1 MIRIPRLSVFAA
13 PIPALIAT
21 LIAAT
26 PLFVTTASAA
36 PAPREPADIVQE
48 RYIAA
53 AQTFHALTTGFRNRL
68 DSLPATAAGA
78 DTLRSGVARLRA
90 AYKEL
95 EFLIAYLHPGSAARL
110 NPPPLNRADM
120 TSPDALDVIPPE
132 GLQALLEA
140 VHEDE
145 PLSGNDGA
153 RARLRW
159 LALRLELAAR
169 ELTGKT
175 AAPVLDD
182 RMLFEAMQNQVV
194 RVMAAGITGF
204 DAPATH
210 LALPEARGSLEAL
223 RPVAA
228 LYAPAL
234 RRRDAALARRLERAF
249 DAAVAAL
256 PRDAEAGDF
265 DAFDR
270 LSFIRDAGDPLYAAL
285 VDAQRALGIATFDDL
300 APLRRPVSTT
310 ARGLFDPD
318 FLDPHF
324 YSFTPTERPDEAAAA
339 LGRRL
344 FFDTLLSGGGM
355 SCASCHDPRRAF
367 SDGLAKSAARGGGS
381 LRRNAPGL
389 SFAGYQGAQFWD
401 LRAPTLE
408 AQINHV
414 VHGEKEFASDFL
426 SAQRRLAA
434 DSGYRAA
441 FEAAFAVPAAEGG
454 PVTVLAMNKALAMY
468 MRTLGRWNS
477 PFDRYVRGETEF
489 LDPAA
494 KRGFNLFMGKAAC
507 ATCHFPPLQ
516 RGGAAALHRHRIRGA
531 RRTRTLPRGRAAAR
545 PGSRPQPLPFQPD
558 LPECLQD
565 PDGAQR
571 GADRP
576 LHAQRRHGNPGGGDG
591 LLQRGRR
598 RGIGAGCSQSDP
610 AAGQSR
616 ADASRDGRR
625 GRVHEIADGHDG
637 IRGAISRTG
646 NAPHR
651 ILTRACTGDGFLRCC
666 GPRRPRFRPR
676 FTRSSSSGTASSPK
690 RWSCAPAIPCS
701 GSIGTPPRT
710 PSRATAPRSGNPGR

>member
-507 ATCHFPPLQ
+507 ATCHFPPAFNGVVPPRYTDTESEVLGVPE
-516 RGGAAALHRHRIRGA
+516 RFPAAVLRLDPDPGRNLFHFNRIFRNAFKTPTVRNAELTAPYMHNGGMETLEAVMDFYNAGGGEGLGLDVPNQ
-531 RRTRTLPRGRAAAR
+531 TLP
-545 PGSRPQPLPFQPD
+545 PD
-558 LPECLQD
+558 SLGLTRREMDDVVAFMKSLTD
-565 PDGAQR
+565 TTGYGAQS
-571 GADRP
+571 
-576 LHAQRRHGNPGGGDG
+576 PG
-591 LLQRGRR
+591 
-598 RGIGAGCSQSDP
+598 P
-610 AAGQSR
+610 
-616 ADASRDGRR
+616 
-625 GRVHEIADGHDG
+625 ETP
-637 IRGAISRTG
+637 RTG
-646 NAPHR
+646 Y
-651 ILTRACTGDGFLRCC
+651 
-666 GPRRPRFRPR
+666 
-676 FTRSSSSGTASSPK
+676 
-690 RWSCAPAIPCS
+690 
-701 GSIGTPPRT
+701 
-710 PSRATAPRSGNPGR
+710 